1 MKKTIAVLYLLAATG
16 ASASWYWPFGDD
28 DEEKKPPRLSE
39 LMEPASLL
47 IDDASDLAMDGKITE
62 AIEKYREALAALDKV
77 ERENPD
83 RAESPEFA
91 TLRNKRAYVNAAMDS
106 IILAQARQNAKAVAV
121 SDTTELEKRFAEE
134 KAARSAKK
142 SDDTAASANKPSG
155 GTAAPDVKDEKR
167 EEKDKSVAVAEGTG
181 KKRPEPVKPKN
192 KREQAIRDIV
202 NGDYNAAMLVISEML
217 EEKPNGA
224 AALNL
229 RAVCETRQ
237 GRFKEAEKTLDQ
249 AIMSNPRDF
258 HAYYNMAHLM
268 LQSKGAGGKNA
279 ARRYYETG
287 RAVGGPQDETLKEAV
302 K

>member
-1 MKKTIAVLYLLAATG
+1 MKKTIAVLYLLAAAS

-121 SDTTELEKRFAEE
+121 SDTTELEKKFAEE
-134 KAARSAKK
+134 KSARSAKK
-142 SDDTAASANKPSG
+142 TADANAGNQAEAASAPEVMS
-155 GTAAPDVKDEKR
+155 EK
-167 EEKDKSVAVAEGTG
+167 EKVAE
-181 KKRPEPVKPKN
+181 KERPATPPVKPKN
-192 KREQAIRDIV
+192 RREQAIRDIV
-202 NGDYNAAMLVISEML
+202 NGDYDAAMLVIGEML
-217 EEKPNGA
+217 AEKPNGA

>member
-1 MKKTIAVLYLLAATG
+1 MKKTIAVLYLLAAAS

-121 SDTTELEKRFAEE
+121 SDTTELEKKFAEE

-142 SDDTAASANKPSG
+142 TAAANAGNQAEAASAPEVVS
-155 GTAAPDVKDEKR
+155 EK
-167 EEKDKSVAVAEGTG
+167 EKVAE
-181 KKRPEPVKPKN
+181 KERPATPPVKPKN
-192 KREQAIRDIV
+192 RREQAIRDIV
-202 NGDYNAAMLVISEML
+202 NGDYDAAMLVIGEML
-217 EEKPNGA
+217 AEKPNGA

>member
-1 MKKTIAVLYLLAATG
+1 MKKPIAVICLLAA
-16 ASASWYWPFGDD
+16 ANAFASWYWPFGDD
-28 DEEKKPPRLSE
+28 DEKDKPPRLST

-47 IDDASDLAMDGKITE
+47 IDDASDLAMDGKIDE

-77 ERENPD
+77 ERDNPE

-121 SDTTELEKRFAEE
+121 SDTTELEKKFAEE

-142 SDDTAASANKPSG
+142 TVGVTAKDDSKSDAATKFVS
-155 GTAAPDVKDEKR
+155 EKR
-167 EEKDKSVAVAEGTG
+167 NEKKIADAVAENAAAV
-181 KKRPEPVKPKN
+181 RPATPVKPRN
-192 KREQAIRDIV
+192 RRERAIRDIID
-202 NGDYNAAMLVISEML
+202 GDYEAALLVIREML
-217 EEKPNGA
+217 AEKPNGA

-237 GRFKEAEKTLDQ
+237 GKFKEAEKTLDQ

-268 LQSKGAGGKNA
+268 LQSKGAGGKDA

-287 RAVGGPQDETLKEAV
+287 RAVGGPVDEKLKESV

>member
-1 MKKTIAVLYLLAATG
+1 
-16 ASASWYWPFGDD
+16 
-28 DEEKKPPRLSE
+28 
-39 LMEPASLL
+39 MEPASLL

-121 SDTTELEKRFAEE
+121 SDTTELEKKFAEE

-142 SDDTAASANKPSG
+142 TAAANAGNQAEAASAPEVVS
-155 GTAAPDVKDEKR
+155 EK
-167 EEKDKSVAVAEGTG
+167 EKVAE
-181 KKRPEPVKPKN
+181 KERPATPPVKPKN
-192 KREQAIRDIV
+192 RREQAIRDIV
-202 NGDYNAAMLVISEML
+202 NGDYDAAMLVIGEML
-217 EEKPNGA
+217 AEKPNGA

>member
-1 MKKTIAVLYLLAATG
+1 MKKTIAVLCLLAAAS

-121 SDTTELEKRFAEE
+121 SDTTELEKKFAEE

-142 SDDTAASANKPSG
+142 SDDTPASADKPSG
-155 GTAAPDVKDEKR
+155 ETAAP
-167 EEKDKSVAVAEGTG
+167 
-181 KKRPEPVKPKN
+181 
-192 KREQAIRDIV
+192 
-202 NGDYNAAMLVISEML
+202 
-217 EEKPNGA
+217 
-224 AALNL
+224 
-229 RAVCETRQ
+229 
-237 GRFKEAEKTLDQ
+237 
-249 AIMSNPRDF
+249 
-258 HAYYNMAHLM
+258 
-268 LQSKGAGGKNA
+268 
-279 ARRYYETG
+279 
-287 RAVGGPQDETLKEAV
+287 
-302 K
+302 

>member
-1 MKKTIAVLYLLAATG
+1 MKKPIAVICLLAA
-16 ASASWYWPFGDD
+16 ANAFASWYWPFGGD
-28 DEEKKPPRLSE
+28 DEKDKPPRLST

-47 IDDASDLAMDGKITE
+47 IDDASDLAMDGKIDE

-77 ERENPD
+77 ERENPE

-142 SDDTAASANKPSG
+142 AADVTANKQDGAATAPET
-155 GTAAPDVKDEKR
+155 GTEKR
-167 EEKDKSVAVAEGTG
+167 KEPDNTAAVAEGAEM
-181 KKRPEPVKPKN
+181 KRPAAPVKPRN
-192 KREQAIRDIV
+192 RRERAIRDIID
-202 NGDYNAAMLVISEML
+202 GDYEAALLVIREML
-217 EEKPNGA
+217 AEKPNGA

-268 LQSKGAGGKNA
+268 LQSKGAGGKDA

-287 RAVGGPQDETLKEAV
+287 RAVGGPVDEKLKESV